1 MQNPSFRKQE
11 RKWELGMDGQT
22 DGRIDRR
29 MVWMDG
35 WIHERID
42 RTDGR
47 IDKHMDAMMH
57 GCTEVRTNE
66 RTVE

>member
-1 MQNPSFRKQE
+1 
-11 RKWELGMDGQT
+11 MDGQT